1 VLPLPCRSART
12 PVPPPHCRPTRT
24 PGIVTDAMYCG
35 DGSSAPHAALRSP
48 RGQGRVAP
56 RTYVCSARAAHA
68 HEKAEVAGARC
79 YTTAPLRTSR
89 DGGRVLD
96 DAFYLTAR
104 VSKKFMPV
112 RWTGIK
118 AGWSVTRRNVG
129 SEIQNSRLA
138 RSAHYDRK
146 TAPEAK
152 QRHAGKAHGDV
163 PVDESMCKSPMSLSC

>member
-1 VLPLPCRSART
+1 MR
-12 PVPPPHCRPTRT
+12 RPK
-24 PGIVTDAMYCG
+24 
-35 DGSSAPHAALRSP
+35 L
-48 RGQGRVAP
+48 
-56 RTYVCSARAAHA
+56 
-68 HEKAEVAGARC
+68 
-79 YTTAPLRTSR
+79 
-89 DGGRVLD
+89 RVL
-96 DAFYLTAR
+96 AATPLHRCVRQGMVGGFLTTPSAEQR
-104 VSKKFMPV
+104 ELAKFMPV
-112 RWTGIK
+112 RWTGRK